1 MTSIEQVDKW
11 INIPQKPTH
20 RPKRVFPKESKEE
33 KVARNLARGEEFVQ
47 AYLKRI
53 NEEVQ
58 KTIKFMD
65 RSGKYCALVRINPNE
80 KLTISDDSSKQLHC
94 VHYGGNPDFSK
105 GEDSWT
111 NRIKDDRFVNVFR
124 NVQHSLLNKGYY
136 LLDVSNPSYGKGFIL
151 KLFWDKPEWYGKVS
165 GLWHGFN
172 HIEEEDKEEGDEE
185 GEEEYDEE
193 DEEESD
199 EEQGYA

>member
-1 MTSIEQVDKW
+1 
-11 INIPQKPTH
+11 
-20 RPKRVFPKESKEE
+20 
-33 KVARNLARGEEFVQ
+33 LARGEEFVQ
-47 AYLKRI
+47 AYLKQI

-58 KTIKFMD
+58 KAIKFME
-65 RSGKYCALVRINPNE
+65 RSGKYCTLVRINPNE
-80 KLTISDDSSKQLHC
+80 KLTISDGSSKPLHC

-105 GEDSWT
+105 GENSWT

-124 NVQHSLLNKGYY
+124 NVQLSLLNKGYY
-136 LLDVSNPSYGKGFIL
+136 LLDVSDPSYGKGFIL
-151 KLFWDKPEWYGKVS
+151 KLFWDKPEWYDTVL

-172 HIEEEDKEEGDEE
+172 HIEEECDEE
-185 GEEEYDEE
+185 EDEEECDEEE